1 MEECFVKTVD
11 NVKIAFNHYKIGSES
26 LVIVLHGWFMTK
38 DSFAFSH
45 LSEHFA
51 KNFDVITLD
60 FRGHG
65 KSGGFYTFTSKE
77 INDIQSVIDII
88 KNDYKYIYLIGF
100 SLGASLALIYSST
113 SDYINKVIAVSPAS
127 DFDKIENNFWRKNA
141 WLPTLQKFELN
152 RWLSIRPCL
161 PIHKKIK
168 PIDIIQNVKC
178 PTLFIAGKNDVT
190 VYPWHTKLLFG
201 KAICDKEYV
210 LFEDGK
216 HAEDLFLEDE
226 INFLKIC
233 YDWLNG

>member
-1 MEECFVKTVD
+1 MEECFVKTID
-11 NVKIAFNHYKIGSES
+11 NIKIAFNHYKIGSKF

-45 LSEHFA
+45 LSEQFA

-65 KSGGFYTFTSKE
+65 KSSGFYTFTARE
-77 INDIQSVIDII
+77 INDIQAIIDYV
-88 KNDYKYIYLIGF
+88 KYKYKNIYLIGF
-100 SLGASLALIYSST
+100 SLGASLALIYSSNN
-113 SDYINKVIAVSPAS
+113 DCIDKVIAVSPAC
-127 DFDKIENNFWRKNA
+127 DFDKIENHFWRKNA
-141 WLPTLQKFELN
+141 WLPTLQKFELV

-168 PIDIIQNVKC
+168 PIDIIRNVKC
-178 PTLFIAGKNDVT
+178 PILFIAGKKDVT
-190 VYPWHTKLLFG
+190 VYPWHTKLLFD
-201 KAICDKEYV
+201 KAICEKEYI

-226 INFLKIC
+226 PKFLKIC
-233 YDWLNG
+233 NNWLNR